1 MTLIYAIFQT
11 LSNHPEGLILEVNTQ
26 QGRIF
31 NIYSDFVMH
40 HACHWMFK

>member
-1 MTLIYAIFQT
+1 MTLNYAIFQT

-31 NIYSDFVMH
+31 NIYSDFVIIFD
-40 HACHWMFK
+40 CK